1 MAACRGGGG
10 CGACAMD
17 GMLGEARFL
26 GDRISP
32 WRRHGWKGHL
42 REARFTNGRP
52 WMEVGV
58 RVDGRRAQRVGKT
71 SAAGGMQN
79 GRTVGNVDAYNRRLI
94 DSRDK

>member
-32 WRRHGWKGHL
+32 RRRHGWKGHL
-42 REARFTNGRP
+42 GEARFTNERP

-58 RVDGRRAQRVGKT
+58 RVGKT

-79 GRTVGNVDAYNRRLI
+79 GRTVGNVDAYNRCLR